1 MNTVPDLV
9 SIFESVSTSIP
20 SWLGWLLYVSIVASA
35 VALAAC
41 LFQKLACRK
50 VSARL
55 IYVVWILVCLRFV
68 LVWAPESPTSFLN
81 FFERPSETT
90 SCQPF
95 EFEEDAKRV
104 TEGLSFDLS
113 LIHI

>member
-1 MNTVPDLV
+1 MNPSGLI
-9 SIFESVSTSIP
+9 SFFQSSTTSMP
-20 SWLGWLLYVSIVASA
+20 GWLAWLLYISLVASV

-41 LFQKLACRK
+41 LFQKMACRK

-68 LVWAPESPTSFLN
+68 LVWSPESPTSFLN
-81 FFERPSETT
+81 FFELSETT
-90 SCQPF
+90 LSQP
-95 EFEEDAKRV
+95 
-104 TEGLSFDLS
+104 LS